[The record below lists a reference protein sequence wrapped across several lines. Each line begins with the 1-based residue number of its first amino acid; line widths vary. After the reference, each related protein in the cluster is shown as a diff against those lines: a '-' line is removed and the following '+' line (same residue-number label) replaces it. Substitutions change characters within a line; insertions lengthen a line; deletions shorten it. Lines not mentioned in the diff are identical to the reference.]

1 MGGAVGSRMQ
11 SAMSNPM
18 FYLGAQSLMQTPS
31 VGRPAP
37 NPFSMQNILAAQQM
51 ADAQKQRQFFPEL
64 IQEIEDYNKLSQA
77 PTVESLNALKDL
89 QRLGTKEE
97 QAGFL
102 DAEVYE
108 EIDDL
113 DQYFPDVVTTRS
125 EDALGQTV
133 DGVYEP
139 PAATID
145 DMGKQILQSQSL
157 MAADPYNQL
166 ITQVSQAQNPL
177 NPTNL
182 ANRLLTS
189 GVPSLQQAG
198 LAQIFKP
205 PSYMAVDPWQN
216 IINTRTGQPVDLGLG
231 QSGSMMDPRLM
242 SSGFKG
248 ALSEG
253 ISPTLTDGTP
263 NPEFT
268 RRVRTLNQK
277 TERTGPATIGTKL
290 EQLNTAK
297 DEGRITEEGYNN
309 QVKQLLRKQWK
320 DNITESDRQIEK
332 DVSKKFTNWQ
342 FQGGRFQD
350 LKDIDQVEQ
359 VIKDF
364 LNDKPITGN
373 ILTNR
378 LPKFLRTKLNPD
390 SVMSEDRILEI
401 TQRTLREILGAQFT
415 EKEGQ
420 LIMDR
425 AWRKDLPAKELAKRA
440 QKMIAVLKAKQRQLN
455 EGYDYWRTE
464 QINIEDLFYKPA
476 RSILGFEQRDGM
488 SAEEFIESLN
498 LNETALR
505 GQAVGS

>member
-216 IINTRTGQPVDLGLG
+216 IINTRKGQPVDLGQG
-231 QSGSMMDPRLM
+231 QSGSMMDTRL
-242 SSGFKG
+242 
-248 ALSEG
+248 
-253 ISPTLTDGTP
+253 IS
-263 NPEFT
+263 
-268 RRVRTLNQK
+268 
-277 TERTGPATIGTKL
+277 
-290 EQLNTAK
+290 
-297 DEGRITEEGYNN
+297 
-309 QVKQLLRKQWK
+309 
-320 DNITESDRQIEK
+320 
-332 DVSKKFTNWQ
+332 
-342 FQGGRFQD
+342 
-350 LKDIDQVEQ
+350 
-359 VIKDF
+359 
-364 LNDKPITGN
+364 
-373 ILTNR
+373 
-378 LPKFLRTKLNPD
+378 
-390 SVMSEDRILEI
+390 
-401 TQRTLREILGAQFT
+401 
-415 EKEGQ
+415 
-420 LIMDR
+420 
-425 AWRKDLPAKELAKRA
+425 
-440 QKMIAVLKAKQRQLN
+440 
-455 EGYDYWRTE
+455 
-464 QINIEDLFYKPA
+464 
-476 RSILGFEQRDGM
+476 
-488 SAEEFIESLN
+488 
-498 LNETALR
+498 
-505 GQAVGS
+505 